1 MTSRAVSRCVR
12 EAMVLVVGAHHD
24 VGSVERVASG
34 IIIVESV
41 LVGEH
46 IPRIVHMKILEAEAQ
61 GEMNTGN
68 GNGWH
73 VLRHHLALGEPAM
86 VLGKFSQRVRRVG
99 RVNTRADFRDS
110 RVIGFTH

>member
-1 MTSRAVSRCVR
+1 MTSREVSRCVR
-12 EAMVLVVGAHHD
+12 EAVVLVVGGHHD
-24 VGSVERVASG
+24 VGPVERVARG
-34 IIIVESV
+34 IIIVEGA
-41 LVGEH
+41 LVGEN

-73 VLRHHLALGEPAM
+73 VLRHHLALREPAM
-86 VLGKFSQRVRRVG
+86 VLGKLSQRVRRVR
-99 RVNTRADFRDS
+99 RVNTCADFRDS